1 MRRLIFAEKVCP
13 STATS
18 NLFCSQAAIRLG
30 SSSAEPTTCPA
41 RSKMSCLVWTT
52 DGSTPVHRTSAMR
65 ESFPTRI
72 WAESDEILSRDF
84 LESNSKNWRERR
96 FSCREEIFYNYVK
109 RTALALEPA
118 GTDRPLGSLEWKAYS
133 LFRRHAPMAFGS
145 FLTLNEEA
153 LPEGRA

>member
-30 SSSAEPTTCPA
+30 SSSAETTTCPA

-109 RTALALEPA
+109 RTALALEPPERTGPFVA
-118 GTDRPLGSLEWKAYS
+118 WSGKPTASFAAMRQWLLV
-133 LFRRHAPMAFGS
+133 AF
-145 FLTLNEEA
+145 
-153 LPEGRA
+153 